1 MPTFHRLCRLC
12 EPAILSVGTT
22 RQERRQAILRQ
33 TGQQITT
40 AEGRQAAREVAI
52 EILATLQAALGDLNK
67 VKRIVKMTVLVNSA
81 PGFTESHQVADGASE
96 LLREVFGEGGAHART
111 SHGGAEIPFGSCVEI
126 EMIVEVSHSD
136 SECQV

>member
-1 MPTFHRLCRLC
+1 MANSPAHSTPTKPLD
-12 EPAILSVGTT
+12 AID
-22 RQERRQAILRQ
+22 RK
-33 TGQQITT
+33 
-40 AEGRQAAREVAI
+40 
-52 EILATLQAALGDLNK
+52 ILATLQAALGDLNK